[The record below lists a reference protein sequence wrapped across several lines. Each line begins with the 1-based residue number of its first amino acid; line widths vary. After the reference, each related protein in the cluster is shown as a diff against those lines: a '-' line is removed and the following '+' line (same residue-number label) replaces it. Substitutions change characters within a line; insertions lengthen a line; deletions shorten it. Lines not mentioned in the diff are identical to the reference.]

1 MLADLMADEA
11 MLSELQGTL
20 GLAEEGTI
28 GRQHPA
34 DFATNTLQEKF
45 EELVMCDYTPRKPSE
60 LPMAQWAS
68 YKQLLRVFEPHAQVR
83 QLGPGN
89 LKQLI
94 IAWYKSHPAF
104 AGLEVNKWCKKL
116 TDNDPLVPP
125 CSQVYKFSF
134 EYTPG
139 GSPLREVA
147 SRKEDVSRKR
157 GRLLTLGL

>member
-1 MLADLMADEA
+1 MGKPRG
-11 MLSELQGTL
+11 S
-20 GLAEEGTI
+20 
-28 GRQHPA
+28 
-34 DFATNTLQEKF
+34 TLQEKF
-45 EELVMCDYTPRKPSE
+45 EKLVMCDY
-60 LPMAQWAS
+60 
-68 YKQLLRVFEPHAQVR
+68 KQLLRLFEPHAEVR

-94 IAWYKSHPAF
+94 TAWYKGHPAF

-125 CSQVYKFSF
+125 RSQVYKFSF

-139 GSPLREVA
+139 GSPLLREVA

-157 GRLLTLGL
+157 GRLPTRRL